1 MKIEDLKSGY
11 IVFNTVTKNDEKIVS
26 VDIERKMVK
35 TIDHY
40 DFVGEY
46 EEKVFVECSSEIE
59 EKYKDIECDTCR
71 LFAIQKRVDGYMW
84 LNTND
89 HYGNM
94 HKITVAYCPTCGKE
108 L

>member
-1 MKIEDLKSGY
+1 MKEFKQNEIE
-11 IVFNTVTKNDEKIVS
+11 I
-26 VDIERKMVK
+26 
-35 TIDHY
+35 
-40 DFVGEY
+40 
-46 EEKVFVECSSEIE
+46 IE

-71 LFAIQKRVDGYMW
+71 LFAIQKETYGYMW

-94 HKITVAYCPTCGKE
+94 HKIKTVYCPTCGKE